1 MEDRPSE
8 ELKKIGDHFLDGLL
22 QKTYSF
28 AQHLDHQVNILLG
41 ISSAVF
47 LFSLSRVLERGGGPA
62 FLVLSVC
69 AGLSSLVALFAVH
82 PPKFMRKRGQK
93 ESVFYHKHAE
103 TFSSSAEYA
112 QALGEVIE
120 HKEAMIQEYA
130 TEAYNVSK
138 YYYRPKRRL
147 FHLSRNLLLFGV
159 LASFV
164 LSLVSLITH

>member
-1 MEDRPSE
+1 MKREDPE
-8 ELKKIGDHFLDGLL
+8 AVKKIGERFLDGLL
-22 QKTYSF
+22 QKTYGF

-47 LFSLSRVLERGGGPA
+47 LFALSRVLEHGAEPA
-62 FLVLSVC
+62 FSVLSLC

-93 ESVFYHKHAE
+93 ESVLYHKHAE

-112 QALGEVIE
+112 QALEEVIE
-120 HKEAMIQEYA
+120 DKKAMIQEYA
-130 TEAYNVSK
+130 VEAYNVSK

-147 FHLSRNLLLFGV
+147 FRLSRNLLLLGV
-159 LASFV
+159 LSSFV
-164 LSLVSLITH
+164 LFVARLW